1 MSEDLKNRTDQARES
16 RLEKVRALL
25 SNGSRQ
31 NGSRE
36 VVLSRSMDIAKI
48 VSDDATGD
56 EESVEE
62 LPEPQELKIVRPNLR
77 KRPGYRPP
85 PRRPAPLN
93 RRNVFT
99 DLSRSSLTRPPRRP
113 TEIKK
118 RDPTEK
124 ECNFFTKTVCL
135 EAVDYPQ

>member
-1 MSEDLKNRTDQARES
+1 MIYTFSLDMERILIEDIRVFITQ
-16 RLEKVRALL
+16 
-25 SNGSRQ
+25 
-31 NGSRE
+31 
-36 VVLSRSMDIAKI
+36 
-48 VSDDATGD
+48 
-56 EESVEE
+56 
-62 LPEPQELKIVRPNLR
+62 PQELKIVRPNLR

-93 RRNVFT
+93 RRNVFTGIIEIKIQPTISNYTATFDKKKIKFT

>member
-1 MSEDLKNRTDQARES
+1 MGNVKGQIHHYTHPCLLEKLTIVVLFEFYYTFHGVIKINLKTCNLKNNYFKDEIVEIQKKKYVFFCQIRQ

-36 VVLSRSMDIAKI
+36 LVLPRNMDIVKI

-62 LPEPQELKIVRPNLR
+62 LPEVSDIAN
-77 KRPGYRPP
+77 
-85 PRRPAPLN
+85 
-93 RRNVFT
+93 
-99 DLSRSSLTRPPRRP
+99 
-113 TEIKK
+113 
-118 RDPTEK
+118 
-124 ECNFFTKTVCL
+124 
-135 EAVDYPQ
+135 